1 MEADTILGGT
11 MLVLAATGL
20 SIAGL
25 LVARKVFDL
34 QKLRESHEVGGYLL
48 SVVGTLYAVLLG
60 LIVVDAMAK
69 FQNARLVTEEEA
81 NNLADVFVLAASL
94 PKDLCNHVRKDCIQY
109 ADQVIKSEWPK
120 MDKGEVDI
128 EARRIIVHMNVELS
142 TFEPQTENQKAIYP
156 LLLSAVS
163 DVWHTRRERTNF
175 AIHGPPVVEWVSLAI
190 GSIIT
195 VFFTYFFNSAHLKIQ
210 IVMTSMVALLISLN
224 LYLFLLFSYPFSGDV
239 CVGPEP
245 FEVDKMIFEHRF
257 LDRVPAP
264 AVED

>member
-1 MEADTILGGT
+1 LEVDSIFGGAL
-11 MLVLAATGL
+11 LVFAATGL
-20 SIAGL
+20 AILGL
-25 LVARKVFDL
+25 LAARKMFDL

-69 FQNARLVTEEEA
+69 FQTARTVTEEEA

-94 PKDLCNHVRKDCIQY
+94 PKEMCNHIRKDCIDY
-109 ADQVIKSEWPK
+109 TNQVIKSEWAK
-120 MDKGEVDI
+120 MDKGEVDV

-142 TFEPQTENQKAIYP
+142 SFEPQTENQKAIYP
-156 LLLSAVS
+156 LLLGAAS

-175 AIHGPPVVEWVSLAI
+175 AIHGPPVVEWVSLVI

-195 VFFTYFFNSAHLKIQ
+195 VFFTYFFNSEHFKIQ
-210 IVMTSMVALLISLN
+210 VVMTSMVALLISLN

-239 CVGPEP
+239 CVGADP
-245 FEVDKMIFEHRF
+245 FEVDLMIFQHRF
-257 LDRVPAP
+257 SDRSGAP

>member
-1 MEADTILGGT
+1 MDSIFGGAL
-11 MLVLAATGL
+11 LVSAATGL
-20 SIAGL
+20 SILGL
-25 LVARKVFDL
+25 LAARKMFDL

-69 FQNARLVTEEEA
+69 FQTARTVTEEEA
-81 NNLADVFVLAASL
+81 NNLADVFVLAACL
-94 PKDLCNHVRKDCIQY
+94 PKEMCNHIRQDCIDY
-109 ADQVIKSEWPK
+109 TNQVIKSEWAK
-120 MDKGEVDI
+120 MDKGEVDV
-128 EARRIIVHMNVELS
+128 EARRIIVHLNVELS

-156 LLLSAVS
+156 LLLGAAS

-175 AIHGPPVVEWVSLAI
+175 AIHGPPVVEWVSLVI

-195 VFFTYFFNSAHLKIQ
+195 VFFTYFFNSQHLKIQ
-210 IVMTSMVALLISLN
+210 VVMTSMVALLISLN

-239 CVGPEP
+239 CVGADP
-245 FEVDKMIFEHRF
+245 FEVDLMIFQHRF
-257 LDRVPAP
+257 SDRSGAP

>member
-1 MEADTILGGT
+1 MDSIFGGAL
-11 MLVLAATGL
+11 LVFAATGL
-20 SIAGL
+20 AILGL
-25 LVARKVFDL
+25 LAARKMFDL

-69 FQNARLVTEEEA
+69 FQTARTVTEEEA

-94 PKDLCNHVRKDCIQY
+94 PKEMCNHIRKDCIDY
-109 ADQVIKSEWPK
+109 TNQVIKSEWAK
-120 MDKGEVDI
+120 MDKGEVDV

-142 TFEPQTENQKAIYP
+142 SFEPQTENQKAIYP
-156 LLLSAVS
+156 LLLGAAS

-175 AIHGPPVVEWVSLAI
+175 AIHGPPVVEWVSLVI

-195 VFFTYFFNSAHLKIQ
+195 VFFTYFFNSEHFKIQ
-210 IVMTSMVALLISLN
+210 VVMTSMVALLISLN

-239 CVGPEP
+239 CVGADP
-245 FEVDKMIFEHRF
+245 FEVDLMIFQHRF
-257 LDRVPAP
+257 SDRSGAP